1 MSTTNAYIALSQ
13 SPTEGEAHWD
23 DIDLTSSVSIRRRI
37 FGPQSRWFESLQVR
51 WRGMKSRTIAFVET
65 NLGMLLIIVA
75 QFFFVCMNL
84 GVKQLDSLDVP
95 MHTLEVCSLVYIVNP
110 GLLFCSS
117 S

>member
-1 MSTTNAYIALSQ
+1 
-13 SPTEGEAHWD
+13 
-23 DIDLTSSVSIRRRI
+23 
-37 FGPQSRWFESLQVR
+37 
-51 WRGMKSRTIAFVET
+51 MKSRTIAFVET

>member
-13 SPTEGEAHWD
+13 SPTEGEAQWD
-23 DIDLTSSVSIRRRI
+23 DIDLTSSVPIRRRI
-37 FGPQSRWFESLQVR
+37 FSSQFRWFESLQVR
-51 WRGMKSRTIAFVET
+51 WRGMTSRTMVFVET

-95 MHTLEVCSLVYIVNP
+95 MHTLEVCSLVI
-110 GLLFCSS
+110 S
-117 S
+117 

>member
-1 MSTTNAYIALSQ
+1 MSMTNAYIALSQ

-23 DIDLTSSVSIRRRI
+23 DIDLTTSAPIRRRV
-37 FGPQSRWFESLQVR
+37 FGPQSRWFESLQVQ
-51 WRGMKSRTIAFVET
+51 WRGMTSRTIAFVET

-95 MHTLEVCSLVYIVNP
+95 MHTLEVCSIVYISNTW
-110 GLLFCSS
+110 LMIL
-117 S
+117 